1 MDLEHS
7 KHLQTTLKLDEKQK
21 RTVRALRRQIS
32 SHSTRNA
39 TVDGDHFAKLSEE
52 EIILLRKIVETFTSN
67 QRDTEPTGDEVDGK
81 GRKVDRNWSIESY
94 LSGSSNQGSGTFVN
108 PGRFY
113 VRVSKE
119 NVKAVEQVCIE
130 IDDEESKNKSTTNSF
145 GNLSG
150 RQSFENEIASKY
162 KRFYGYSVA
171 VTKQSHEAIVVRN
184 SYVTG
189 ALPDSV
195 TNGTKF
201 SFTNGR
207 SRNKASGLR
216 YLPPRERFKRA
227 VHLVMDNL
235 KMRPRKMDK
244 DFSELWRKRG
254 NATWLGIFFSVVGIG
269 AFFADI
275 ATDLKVAAD
284 HFRAGSNWW
293 GSLTVTFVLLPSII
307 INWVSFFWYKEDE
320 KIGRRPKS
328 GWRVV
333 VATHLFLV
341 GPIER

>member
-1 MDLEHS
+1 MDLENPNRP
-7 KHLQTTLKLDEKQK
+7 QTALKLDEKQK

-32 SHSTRNA
+32 SHSTRSTA
-39 TVDGDHFAKLSEE
+39 IDGDHFAKLSEE

-67 QRDTEPTGDEVDGK
+67 QRDAELTGDEVDGK

-94 LSGSSNQGSGTFVN
+94 LSGSSNRGSGTFVN

-113 VRVSKE
+113 VRVTQE

-130 IDDEESKNKSTTNSF
+130 IDNEESKNKPTTNGY

-150 RQSFENEIASKY
+150 RHSFDNKIESKY
-162 KRFYGYSVA
+162 KCYYGYSVA

-189 ALPDSV
+189 ALPEGV

-201 SFTNGR
+201 SFTDR
-207 SRNKASGLR
+207 PSWNKASGLKH
-216 YLPPRERFKRA
+216 LPPRERFKRA

-254 NATWLGIFFSVVGIG
+254 NATWLGIFFTVVAIG

-293 GSLTVTFVLLPSII
+293 GSFTVMFVLLPSII
-307 INWVSFFWYKEDE
+307 INLVSFFWYKEDE

-328 GWRVV
+328 GWKVV
-333 VATHLFLV
+333 KLTHFFLV

>member
-1 MDLEHS
+1 MDLENPNRP
-7 KHLQTTLKLDEKQK
+7 QTALKLDEKQK
-21 RTVRALRRQIS
+21 QTVRALRRQIS
-32 SHSTRNA
+32 SHSTRS
-39 TVDGDHFAKLSEE
+39 TEIDGDHFAKLSEE

-67 QRDTEPTGDEVDGK
+67 QRDAELTGDEVDGK

-94 LSGSSNQGSGTFVN
+94 LSGSSNRGSGTFVN

-113 VRVSKE
+113 VRVTQE

-130 IDDEESKNKSTTNSF
+130 IDNEESKNKPTTNGY

-150 RQSFENEIASKY
+150 RHSFDNKIESKY
-162 KRFYGYSVA
+162 KCYYGYSVA

-189 ALPDSV
+189 ALPEGV

-201 SFTNGR
+201 SFTDR
-207 SRNKASGLR
+207 PSWNKASGLKH
-216 YLPPRERFKRA
+216 LPPRERFKLA

-254 NATWLGIFFSVVGIG
+254 NATWLDIF
-269 AFFADI
+269 
-275 ATDLKVAAD
+275 L
-284 HFRAGSNWW
+284 H
-293 GSLTVTFVLLPSII
+293 
-307 INWVSFFWYKEDE
+307 
-320 KIGRRPKS
+320 S
-328 GWRVV
+328 GGDWRV
-333 VATHLFLV
+333 L
-341 GPIER
+341 R